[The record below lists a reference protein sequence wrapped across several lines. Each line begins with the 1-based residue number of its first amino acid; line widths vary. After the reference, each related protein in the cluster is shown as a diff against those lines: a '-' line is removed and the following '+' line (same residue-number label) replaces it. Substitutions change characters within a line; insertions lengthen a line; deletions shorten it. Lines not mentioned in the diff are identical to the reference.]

1 MDSTISRAER
11 PAMIAGEQIRQVK
24 HMSGFKDVVGHKNI
38 IKYIQNAVTAD
49 AVSHAYI
56 LNGERG
62 SGKKLLANLFAMSI
76 QCQDREE
83 DGEACGKC
91 QSCRRV
97 MSGNQ
102 PDIIKVTH
110 EKPNTISVDDIR
122 VQVNDDI
129 VIRPYSSR
137 YKIYII
143 ADADMMTVQAQ
154 NALLKTIEEPP
165 SYAVIMLL
173 TENAEVLLPTIR
185 SRCVMMKLR
194 NIKDQL
200 VKKYLMEHL
209 EVPDYKADVCVAFA
223 QGNMGKAIMLA
234 QSDHFNEIKEEAVHL
249 LRNISEMTAAE
260 LTEAVRR
267 CMSYKLEIND
277 YLDVIAI
284 WYRDV
289 LIYKATKNVDR
300 VVFSDQ
306 MKYIKERASKSS
318 YEGIENI
325 LDALEKAKARI
336 KANVNF
342 ELTMELLLLT
352 IKEN

>member
-1 MDSTISRAER
+1 M
-11 PAMIAGEQIRQVK
+11 G
-24 HMSGFKDVVGHKNI
+24 GFKDVVGHKNI
-38 IKYIQNAVTAD
+38 IQYIGNAITSD
-49 AVSHAYI
+49 TVSHAYI

-62 SGKKLLANLFAMSI
+62 SGKKLLANLFAMSL
-76 QCQDREE
+76 QCQNRDE

-91 QSCRRV
+91 QSCKQV
-97 MSGNQ
+97 LSNNQ
-102 PDIIKVTH
+102 PDIIRVTH
-110 EKPNTISVDDIR
+110 EKPTSIG
-122 VQVNDDI
+122 VNDVREQVVNDVEI
-129 VIRPYSSR
+129 KPYSSK

-143 ADADMMTVQAQ
+143 AEADLMTVEAQ

-165 SYAVIMLL
+165 AYAVIILL

-185 SRCVMMKLR
+185 SRCVMLKLR

-200 VKKYLMEHL
+200 VKKYLMEQM
-209 EVPDYKADVCVAFA
+209 EIPDYKADVCVAFA
-223 QGNMGKAIMLA
+223 QGNMGKAIALA
-234 QSDHFNEIKEEAVHL
+234 TSEHFNEIKEEAVHL
-249 LRNISEMTAAE
+249 LRNIDDMQVEELIAAVKKCTA
-260 LTEAVRR
+260 
-267 CMSYKLEIND
+267 YKMNIND

-306 MKYIKERASKSS
+306 LRYIRERAKKSS
-318 YEGIENI
+318 YEEIENI
-325 LDALEKAKARI
+325 LEGLEKAKARM

>member
-1 MDSTISRAER
+1 
-11 PAMIAGEQIRQVK
+11 
-24 HMSGFKDVVGHKNI
+24 MSGFKDVVGHKNI
-38 IKYIQNAVTAD
+38 IKYIQNAVTAN

-56 LNGERG
+56 LNGDRG
-62 SGKKLLANLFAMSI
+62 SGKKLLANLFAMSL
-76 QCQDREE
+76 QCENRGQDG
-83 DGEACGKC
+83 DACGKC
-91 QSCRRV
+91 QSCRQA
-97 MSGNQ
+97 MSANQ
-102 PDIIKVTH
+102 PDIIRVIH

-122 VQVNDDI
+122 EQVNDDI
-129 VIRPYSSR
+129 VIRPYSSK

-143 ADADMMTVQAQ
+143 ADADLMSVQAQ

-165 SYAVIMLL
+165 AYALIMLL
-173 TENAEVLLPTIR
+173 TENADTLLPTIR

-200 VKKYLMEHL
+200 VKKYLMEQM
-209 EVPDYKADVCVAFA
+209 EIPDYKADVCVAFA

-234 QSDHFNEIKEEAVHL
+234 NSEYFNEIKEEAVYL
-249 LRNISEMTAAE
+249 LRNIDDMTVSD
-260 LTEAVRR
+260 LMEAVKR
-267 CMSYKLEIND
+267 CMAYKMEIND
-277 YLDVIAI
+277 YLDMIAI

-289 LIYKATKNVDR
+289 LIYKATKSVDR

-306 MKYIKERASKSS
+306 MRSIRERASKSS

-325 LDALEKAKARI
+325 LDAIEKAKARM